1 MDHSPLV
8 GMHPAA
14 DMIHGRSGHVRI
26 CQPAKTLIPAKK
38 SLFRAGVPKK
48 RLRSATGNTD
58 ECQTQILDR
67 PTTAIE

>member
-1 MDHSPLV
+1 
-8 GMHPAA
+8 MHPAA
-14 DMIHGRSGHVRI
+14 DMIHGQSGHVRT
-26 CQPAKTLIPAKK
+26 CQPAKTLTSPEK
-38 SLFRAGVPKK
+38 SLFRAGFPEK